1 MPLSN
6 KNGSNAKSN
15 NSSTDPPKKRNART
29 QEEELERQIIQ
40 KLASRSY
47 HLPGYKLFRD
57 WTQYLFNNHPVLG
70 ICFHHK
76 LHPLKT
82 RQRLII
88 LLGSFFYGVA
98 ITNII
103 YLWFLGTGRDDQEEV
118 FALDL
123 SATNGRADDEQA
135 YSTNYSVTSGL
146 LLLITVGSGSHA
158 VFDRFV
164 WTLSAC
170 GCCRSGG
177 RFGNCGC
184 VGAFCKTLAF
194 SLAIILVVAVVALA
208 TCAVVVRAT
217 VEESQLK
224 VPFFENNLS
233 ENRTEVSMQESL
245 ELNDILDEFDVTD
258 YSFLRGYALEFFVSL
273 FVYYPF
279 IETVLFSGILGCGC
293 IPILGGR
300 PLSMKKE
307 LLKQSDGRC
316 VCPSDLA

>member
-1 MPLSN
+1 M
-6 KNGSNAKSN
+6 
-15 NSSTDPPKKRNART
+15 
-29 QEEELERQIIQ
+29 
-40 KLASRSY
+40 
-47 HLPGYKLFRD
+47 
-57 WTQYLFNNHPVLG
+57 
-70 ICFHHK
+70 
-76 LHPLKT
+76 
-82 RQRLII
+82 
-88 LLGSFFYGVA
+88 A
-98 ITNII
+98 ITNVI

-123 SATNGRADDEQA
+123 SANGQEEEQS
-135 YSTNYSVTSGL
+135 YSTSYSVTSGL
-146 LLLITVGSGSHA
+146 LMLVTVGSGSHA
-158 VFDRFV
+158 IFDRFV

-184 VGAFCKTLAF
+184 LGGFCKTLAF
-194 SLAIILVVAVVALA
+194 SLAIILVVAAVALA

-217 VEESQLK
+217 VEESGQLNK
-224 VPFFENNLS
+224 IPFFENNNLSS

-258 YSFLRGYALEFFVSL
+258 YSFLRGYALEFVVSL

-279 IETVLFSGILGCGC
+279 IETVLFSGMLGCGC

-316 VCPSDLA
+316 VCPSDLADEKDARV